1 MLYQTRDHSS
11 SAVNRVLHDQA
22 HALTGLLYDT
32 LMWTAMTLSL
42 LSKFTYRAACIPVDR
57 AASLFKIYCCEK
69 RSNKALFSKVARPTY
84 ADQCSLTW
92 TVCR

>member
-32 LMWTAMTLSL
+32 LMWTAMTALATGTEF
-42 LSKFTYRAACIPVDR
+42 KFRAACTPVDP
-57 AASLFKIYCCEK
+57 SLFKIHFCEK
-69 RSNKALFSKVARPTY
+69 RSNKALFSKVARHTY

>member
-32 LMWTAMTLSL
+32 LMWTAMTAYSSL
-42 LSKFTYRAACIPVDR
+42 HTGPLDP
-57 AASLFKIYCCEK
+57 SLFKLCFCEI
-69 RSNKALFSKVARPTY
+69 RSNKALFSKVVRHTY
-84 ADQCSLTW
+84 ADQCSLTR

>member
-22 HALTGLLYDT
+22 HALAGLLYDT
-32 LMWTAMTLSL
+32 LMWTAMTAV
-42 LSKFTYRAACIPVDR
+42 TYRAVCIPVDP
-57 AASLFKIYCCEK
+57 SLSKFYFCEK
-69 RSNKALFSKVARPTY
+69 RSNKALFSKVARHTY

>member
-32 LMWTAMTLSL
+32 LLWTAMTAS
-42 LSKFTYRAACIPVDR
+42 STGKFKLHTGPLVYPLIRHFLKFIFMKNGQTK
-57 AASLFKIYCCEK
+57 LYFQK
-69 RSNKALFSKVARPTY
+69 
-84 ADQCSLTW
+84 
-92 TVCR
+92 